1 VIEACEVSFDETMPC
16 TTPAFEISGDDE
28 EVTPIFEDED
38 DMDGA
43 GDAGASAPTVA
54 PAPSA
59 TSSEDEGGPLPTA
72 SSSLPRLQARADGGP
87 AEDVGE
93 VTSEQDHPPHR
104 MIGEHYKKISQLP
117 HNLLQH
123 HHFCCIRGMLLPR
136 FLKCVAI
143 HLFYCHQLT
152 CVAIL
157 L

>member
-1 VIEACEVSFDETMPC
+1 MIEACEVSFDETMPC

-38 DMDGA
+38 DVDGA

-59 TSSEDEGGPLPTA
+59 TSSEDGGPLPTA

-87 AEDVGE
+87 AEDVGD
-93 VTSEQDHPPHR
+93 VTSERDHPPHR
-104 MIGEHYKKISQLP
+104 MIGEHYKKISLLP